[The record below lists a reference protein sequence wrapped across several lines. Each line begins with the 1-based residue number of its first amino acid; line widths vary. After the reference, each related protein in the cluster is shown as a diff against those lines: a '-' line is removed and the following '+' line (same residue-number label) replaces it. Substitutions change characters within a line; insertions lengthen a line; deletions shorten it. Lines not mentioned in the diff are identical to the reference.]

1 MSTAQSKPRVR
12 VPAGARH
19 VEGASTLGVS
29 MSRPARRAGD
39 PFDQTL
45 AGWHPGI
52 GSADADWLGS
62 RDTAIGRVRDIV
74 QNEPWAQSGLDAKAV
89 SSIGRGWIWS
99 SRPSAKMLGMDPT
112 SDEYKALA
120 NSCEVAFEEWATDP
134 AFRGDHQRMLPY
146 GLQLWLMALSLYRD
160 GEALALVNYET
171 TRTDGFKYKTTLQL
185 IDPDRLSNPDNRP
198 DDETYRGGIELDE
211 DGRPLAVHIRREHPG
226 DVNGFGFRAAEWDR
240 YEMREAWGRP
250 RVIHLVDR
258 DRVDQHRG
266 VSRMIAGLKRLKVLQ
281 SYSEAELKTAALN
294 ASVFATI
301 YADGNSDYLAEALG
315 DKAAIN
321 AHVDR
326 QNAFYDASDPRFAG
340 SRAIRTFPGDRVEM
354 HTQGRNN
361 AAFGEFTTVL
371 LQSLAAGLGLTYEQ
385 LTKDFSRTNYSSARA
400 AMIEA
405 WRTVERE
412 RKLIQDL
419 FADQVLLAV
428 LEEAYDAG
436 RLALP
441 DDAPDFWDA
450 PGAYIKG
457 RWIAPERG
465 AIDPVKERV
474 GGRMA
479 VGNFEKTYED
489 LAAEGGRD
497 FDEVVASSV
506 RVLKTLEAAEL
517 KPETIAAV
525 LGLAHQTLD
534 SSPEA
539 SPRTKAA

>member
-1 MSTAQSKPRVR
+1 MSKA
-12 VPAGARH
+12 
-19 VEGASTLGVS
+19 
-29 MSRPARRAGD
+29 RPAHRAGD

-45 AGWHPGI
+45 SGWHPGI

-62 RDTAIGRVRDIV
+62 RDTAIGRVRDLV
-74 QNEPWAQSGLDAKAV
+74 QNEPWGQSAVDAKAV
-89 SSIGRGWIWS
+89 SAVGRGWIWS
-99 SRPSAKMLGMDPT
+99 SRPSAKSLGLDAT
-112 SDEYKALA
+112 SQAYTDLA
-120 NSCEVAFEEWATDP
+120 TSCEAAFETWATDP
-134 AFRGDHQRMLPY
+134 AFRGDYQRMLPY
-146 GLQLWLMALSLYRD
+146 GLQLWLAALSLYRD
-160 GEALALVNYET
+160 GEALALINYEPG
-171 TRTDGFKYKTTLQL
+171 RQDGFGYKTTLQL

-198 DDETYRGGIELDE
+198 DDETYRGGVELDAE
-211 DGRPLAVHIRREHPG
+211 GRPVAVHIRRAHPG
-226 DVNGFGFRAAEWDR
+226 DVNGFGFQAAEWDR
-240 YEMREAWGRP
+240 IEMRESWGRP

-266 VSRMIAGLKRLKVLQ
+266 VSRLVAGLKRMKVLQ
-281 SYSEAELKTAALN
+281 SYAEAELKTAALN
-294 ASVFATI
+294 ATVFATI
-301 YADGNSDYLAEALG
+301 YADGNSEYLTEALG
-315 DKAAIN
+315 DTKALDSLIGE
-321 AHVDR
+321 
-326 QNAFYDASDPRFAG
+326 QNKFYDTADPRFAG
-340 SRAIRTFPGDRVEM
+340 SRAVRVFPGDRVDM

-361 AAFGEFTTVL
+361 AAFGDFTTVL

-419 FADQVLLAV
+419 FADQILLAV
-428 LEEAYDAG
+428 LEEAYEAG

-441 DDAPDFWDA
+441 DGAPAFWDA
-450 PGAYIKG
+450 PAAYIRG

-506 RVLKTLEAAEL
+506 RVLKKLEASGL

-534 SSPEA
+534 STPEQA
-539 SPRTKAA
+539 PKVPKTA